1 MKVWNSGTKKD
12 ENNIW
17 KYLIPDFYSN
27 RLFAALFLLF
37 INRKMNYRMLNLRL
51 KFFNKKLCIKFEAKV
66 V

>member
-27 RLFAALFLLF
+27 RLFAALFDF
-37 INRKMNYRMLNLRL
+37 GNIINQVIKFLL
-51 KFFNKKLCIKFEAKV
+51 KF
-66 V
+66 